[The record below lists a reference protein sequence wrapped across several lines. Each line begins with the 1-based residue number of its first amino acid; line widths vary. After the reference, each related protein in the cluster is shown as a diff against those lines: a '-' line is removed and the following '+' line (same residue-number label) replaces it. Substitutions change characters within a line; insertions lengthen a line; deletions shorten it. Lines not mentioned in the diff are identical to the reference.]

1 MQIPPQALKVTL
13 AMPAARLPAW
23 RPGQVI
29 EALVTRTDPAR
40 QQTEV
45 RVGNLRLTLN
55 LHAGTVE
62 GSRLTLQVVSGGA
75 RPVLTLLGQSAPLP
89 GTPAPSSPAASAVAG
104 WLSGLLPAQ
113 GRQTPLLAG
122 LAWLTGR
129 AGRMSALPAPVRAA
143 VEQAMHRIPTPGQV
157 SRAQGLRKAVQES
170 GLFHEAS
177 LALLAANAAGSSS
190 APAANLKSVLL
201 SLAARLRTHTGAPL
215 ALSRARPL
223 EVPPPRPGTSPTA
236 QRRVEP
242 DLSRLERDELLQ
254 TLRARTESALARLV
268 LHQCSAMESA
278 DAGQPRWLM
287 ELPLRSGDGVDV
299 VHLLM
304 EKEPERRGT
313 DDEPAW
319 HAELALDLPDL
330 GPVHVHVSVS
340 GDRVQTRFWAESEA
354 SVDRIRAAL
363 PRLHE
368 ALAGR
373 DLAVRDLG
381 CTAGSP
387 PRHRDA
393 PPAAP
398 LLDDR
403 A

>member
-13 AMPAARLPAW
+13 AMPASQVPAW

-29 EALVTRTDPAR
+29 EAVVIRTDPAR

-45 RVGNLRLTLN
+45 RIGNLHLTLH

-89 GTPAPSSPAASAVAG
+89 GAPGLSSPAASASAG

-113 GRQTPLLAG
+113 GRQTPLLAS
-122 LAWLTGR
+122 LAWLTGKP
-129 AGRMSALPAPVRAA
+129 GRMAALPAPVRGA
-143 VEQAMHRIPTPGQV
+143 VEQAMHRMPTPDQV
-157 SRAQGLRKAVQES
+157 SRAQGLREAVKAS

-177 LALLAANAAGSSS
+177 LALLAANAAGASS

-201 SLAARLRTHTGAPL
+201 SLAARLRAHTGGPQ
-215 ALSRARPL
+215 ALSPARPL

-236 QRRVEP
+236 QQRVEAN
-242 DLSRLERDELLQ
+242 LARLECHELMQ
-254 TLRARTESALARLV
+254 TLRARAESALARLV
-268 LHQCSAMESA
+268 LHQWSTMECA
-278 DAGQPRWLM
+278 DAGHPRWLV
-287 ELPLRSGDGVDV
+287 ELPLRSGDGVDL

-304 EKEPERRGT
+304 EKAPQRPALDEEPTWR
-313 DDEPAW
+313 
-319 HAELALDLPDL
+319 AELALDLPEL
-330 GPVHVHVSVS
+330 GSLHIHVSVS
-340 GDRVQTRFWAESEA
+340 GDQVNTRFWAESEA

-363 PRLHE
+363 PRLHD

-373 DLAVRDLG
+373 DLTVRNLG
-381 CTAGSP
+381 CAPGTP
-387 PRHRDA
+387 PTHRDA
-393 PPAAP
+393 PSAGP